1 MATSDRTRVAGASA
15 AQARQLGTAVL
26 DPSTRAIIRER
37 VLEVVTA
44 RERFEPARWGFYDA
58 TKRGFDIVLSLSAVL
73 LSLPVML
80 LIAAMITIDSR
91 GPVFFRQERLGK
103 NAKPFGMLKFRTM
116 CSTHEDVTG
125 ELAAQNES
133 TGPLFKM
140 RSDPRITRAGRL
152 LRRFSLDEL
161 PQLFNV
167 LAGEMSIVGPRPPLP
182 RELPGYEGIQLRR
195 LLVLP
200 GLTGLW
206 QVSGRSD
213 LSFDEMVE
221 LDYKYIEKRSLLLDL
236 RIVLKT
242 LPCVLL
248 GRGAY

>member
-1 MATSDRTRVAGASA
+1 MATSDRTIIEGASV
-15 AQARQLGTAVL
+15 AQARQLGAAML
-26 DPSTRAIIRER
+26 DATTRAMIRER

-44 RERFEPARWGFYDA
+44 RERFDLDRWSFYDPA
-58 TKRGFDIVLSLSAVL
+58 KRAFDAVLSLCAIVL
-73 LSLPVML
+73 ALPMML
-80 LIAAMITIDSR
+80 LIAAMIRVDSR

-103 NAKPFGMLKFRTM
+103 NARPFGMLKFRTM
-116 CSTHEDVTG
+116 CSTNEDVTG

-152 LRRFSLDEL
+152 LRRLSLDEL

-167 LAGEMSIVGPRPPLP
+167 FAGQMSIVGPRPPLA
-182 RELPGYEGIQLRR
+182 RELPGYESIQLRR
-195 LLVLP
+195 LQVVP